1 MCKKKCK
8 GPCKGAKKREDE
20 ERKRKEEEEK
30 KANGTFT
37 EAIPVFIGRH
47 KAESQDNLRDI
58 HVEGVS
64 IASSFLLENARLI
77 LNWGNR
83 YGLVGKNGSG
93 KSTLLQHI
101 AERQFPMPD
110 NLMIV
115 LCESEVEP
123 SDQTALE
130 CVLSADKERTALL
143 RLQEVELEKDSPDE
157 DRLNKLQ
164 ERLYEIDAESAPSRS
179 ATILSGLGFTKEM
192 QQKLVK
198 EFSGGWR
205 MRISL
210 AQALMLQPD
219 VLLLD
224 EPTNHLD
231 LESCLWLED
240 HLSRWSSIL
249 VVVSHAQDFLNGVC
263 TKIIHMYKSR
273 LSYYSGNYDQF
284 VKTREELMMQ
294 QMKKYLNEQHDV
306 AHIKEFVARFGHGS
320 RASQA
325 KSRIKAMAKMKE
337 QGMAEKPTLD
347 KNLKFR
353 FEDPAKVKGAIV
365 QFLEASFWYEPGKV
379 LYKDLDFGISTES
392 RVALVGPNGVGK
404 STLLKLIAGDLQPTK
419 GAVTK
424 SPHVRVGRF
433 H

>member
-8 GPCKGAKKREDE
+8 GPCKGAKKREEE

-30 KANGTFT
+30 KANGTFV

-273 LSYYSGNYDQF
+273 LSYYGGNYD
-284 VKTREELMMQ
+284 
-294 QMKKYLNEQHDV
+294 
-306 AHIKEFVARFGHGS
+306 
-320 RASQA
+320 
-325 KSRIKAMAKMKE
+325 
-337 QGMAEKPTLD
+337 
-347 KNLKFR
+347 
-353 FEDPAKVKGAIV
+353 
-365 QFLEASFWYEPGKV
+365 
-379 LYKDLDFGISTES
+379 
-392 RVALVGPNGVGK
+392 
-404 STLLKLIAGDLQPTK
+404 
-419 GAVTK
+419 
-424 SPHVRVGRF
+424 
-433 H
+433 